1 MTETEMTSL
10 EEMLMEHDRIE
21 NEISERF
28 QALTRRSSVM
38 EIRDRMRALITEN
51 ANRVETLQENIDALE
66 AEKETAERENQRLQQ
81 RLDEELEMRHR
92 SEQDLKR
99 TIQDLERKVQPL
111 ERKCSDLE
119 RELQE
124 ARQRAETAMEEIHGL
139 RQEIEKEKIDRRI
152 TLVKLENDA
161 TAKERSLREAELE
174 NARLKE
180 KIDKC
185 ERECENK
192 GRNISLL
199 REENANLKAE
209 ITKIDI
215 KLASEGQK
223 FKERI
228 SEMERQTL
236 RWEQEN
242 RDLNDK
248 LALAMRIIHDYIR
261 KSVLTREE
269 FSRIRARLDAVDREE
284 TMNRE
289 QLERDLRQFNTRY

>member
-1 MTETEMTSL
+1 MAETEMTSL
-10 EEMLMEHDRIE
+10 EEMLLEHDRIE

-38 EIRDRMRALITEN
+38 EIRDRMRAFITEN
-51 ANRVETLQENIDALE
+51 ANRVETLEENIDALE

-81 RLDEELEMRHR
+81 RLDEELEMRRR

-99 TIQDLERKVQPL
+99 TIQDLEKKVQPL

-124 ARQRAETAMEEIHGL
+124 ARQRAETAMEEIRGL

-161 TAKERSLREAELE
+161 TVKERSLREAELE

-180 KIDKC
+180 KLDKC

-209 ITKIDI
+209 ITKLGI
-215 KLASEGQK
+215 KLASEEQK
-223 FKERI
+223 FNERI
-228 SEMERQTL
+228 SDMERQTL
-236 RWEQEN
+236 RREQEN

-248 LALAMRIIHDYIR
+248 LALAMRIIHDYTR
-261 KSVLTREE
+261 KSVRTSEE
-269 FSRIRARLDAVDREE
+269 ISRIRARLDAVDREE